1 MKVESSNLV
10 DLWIFGD
17 FMQTLQDLKKSEKSC
32 EKCWRHHA
40 ATPNHAIHEIL
51 HESAIIKQA

>member
-17 FMQTLQDLKKSEKSC
+17 FMQMLQDLKKSEKSC
-32 EKCWRHHA
+32 EKC
-40 ATPNHAIHEIL
+40 
-51 HESAIIKQA
+51 

>member
-40 ATPNHAIHEIL
+40 ATPNSLNFTRKCNNKTSLE
-51 HESAIIKQA
+51 

>member
-17 FMQTLQDLKKSEKSC
+17 FMQTLQDLKKVVKNAEDIM
-32 EKCWRHHA
+32 
-40 ATPNHAIHEIL
+40 PL
-51 HESAIIKQA
+51 HLTMQFTKFYTKVQQ

>member
-17 FMQTLQDLKKSEKSC
+17 FMQTSQDLKKSEKSC
-32 EKCWRHHA
+32 EKC
-40 ATPNHAIHEIL
+40 
-51 HESAIIKQA
+51 